1 MGRGE
6 RVGTG
11 EGGIDL
17 DICLGTTE
25 FLVTLLETMRA
36 SAAGE
41 RRRRRWRARRRD
53 ERRSEPRQRPTCK
66 PFL

>member
-11 EGGIDL
+11 EGGIDF

-25 FLVTLLETMRA
+25 FLFTLLETCVLQRLG
-36 SAAGE
+36 SGSG
-41 RRRRRWRARRRD
+41 RARRRD